1 LFDLLVVKCDFLFI
15 FAVEAKEE
23 DQVIFCSPKAYLRY
37 FCVCFEKDSSI
48 VLTQTLFQWIL
59 ILRLLFSKSDF
70 WLFFFIN
77 SKISCKVSSN

>member
-1 LFDLLVVKCDFLFI
+1 VNCRKKKCGHSNQVWFFVSLDFKIPQNLFDLLVVKCDFLFI

-48 VLTQTLFQWIL
+48 VLTQTLFQ
-59 ILRLLFSKSDF
+59 
-70 WLFFFIN
+70 
-77 SKISCKVSSN
+77 